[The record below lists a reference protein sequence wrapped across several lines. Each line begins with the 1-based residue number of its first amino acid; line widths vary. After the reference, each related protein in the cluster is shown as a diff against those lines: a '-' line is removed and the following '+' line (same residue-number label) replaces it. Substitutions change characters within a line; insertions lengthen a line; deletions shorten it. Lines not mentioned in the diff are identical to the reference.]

1 MKNGKNIN
9 LYSDPSLRNESNN
22 LLEEG
27 YQTLVTPR
35 TQDKSKGKEKDN
47 FQTVGKGLKK
57 KKRYWVQDPI
67 SIFSIIRDLLQRIRG
82 SITKKAQFLRQ

>member
-9 LYSDPSLRNESNN
+9 LYSDPSLRNESHN

-57 KKRYWVQDPI
+57 KKKGTGFKILFQYSVLLEI
-67 SIFSIIRDLLQRIRG
+67 SYRG
-82 SITKKAQFLRQ
+82 